1 MALLTL
7 ERNGALLRPLKGVG
21 SYTYC
26 GNAAH
31 GVCNWLIPTPAP
43 PDELCIACRH
53 NQTIPDLSMEENL
66 KGWRTLEIAKHRLF
80 YTLLRLKLPLRDLT
94 EDPVHGLAFDFL
106 ADSSGCGP
114 RIFTGH
120 DEGLITINLAEADD
134 ALRERIRAE
143 MGEPYRTL
151 LGHFRHEIGHYYWNE
166 LVGEGNRLGA
176 CRGNIR

>member
-43 PDELCIACRH
+43 PDELCIACWH

-94 EDPVHGLAFDFL
+94 EAPCTDWHLVFWLIPPA
-106 ADSSGCGP
+106 AAPASS
-114 RIFTGH
+114 
-120 DEGLITINLAEADD
+120 
-134 ALRERIRAE
+134 RA
-143 MGEPYRTL
+143 TTK
-151 LGHFRHEIGHYYWNE
+151 
-166 LVGEGNRLGA
+166 A
-176 CRGNIR
+176 